1 MDAAAELFFEHGYAA
16 TSIDAIIARAG
27 GSKRNIYTEFGGK
40 AGLFTAIV
48 SQNADAAVATLAVD
62 EAAGRTLRDLLSAL
76 GRRLVEI
83 YTSPPVVGVYR
94 LVVAEAHRDRA
105 LAEAFY
111 EKGPGRTCAAL
122 AQVLQRAADRGEIR
136 TVDPARQAEHFVGLM
151 RDNLH
156 LQVVLGLRPPPTS
169 AEIHRIV
176 DSAVGLF
183 LEGLSPRQD
192 RELEHRHLHA
202 PTQGPGQER

>member
-1 MDAAAELFFEHGYAA
+1 EMKTPTRPPRGARRRRAIMDAAAELFFEHGYAA

-83 YTSPPVVGVYR
+83 YTSPPVVG
-94 LVVAEAHRDRA
+94 
-105 LAEAFY
+105 
-111 EKGPGRTCAAL
+111 
-122 AQVLQRAADRGEIR
+122 
-136 TVDPARQAEHFVGLM
+136 
-151 RDNLH
+151 
-156 LQVVLGLRPPPTS
+156 
-169 AEIHRIV
+169 
-176 DSAVGLF
+176 
-183 LEGLSPRQD
+183 
-192 RELEHRHLHA
+192 
-202 PTQGPGQER
+202 